1 MQRAVDAARR
11 AFDTT
16 DWSTNRELRKS
27 SILQLQA
34 ALESEQEELRAEL
47 VAEVGT
53 PILLTYGPQL
63 DAPLREAL
71 RWPAEQIDTFPWS
84 RSLGA
89 KDALGYGMESE
100 REVWKEPIGVV
111 GVIVPWNFPV
121 EIILNKLGPILAM
134 GNTCVLKPAP
144 DTPWNATRIGR
155 LIAEKTDIPPGVV
168 NVVPSSDHLTGE
180 VLSTSPD
187 VDMVAFTGSTVTG
200 RRIMEAAAAT
210 LKPVFLE
217 LGGKSVNLFLEDADF
232 AASLPMAVTAC
243 IHGGQGC
250 AIPTR
255 ALIPRSRYDEAVEIV
270 AAGFAGWKYG
280 DPTDPS
286 VMQGPQISKRQQ
298 DRVLGY
304 IEKGKAE
311 GARVVHGGGVPKDM
325 DKGYFVEPTLFADV
339 TNDMTIAQEE
349 IFGPVLIMIPFEDD
363 DDAVRIANDSAYGL
377 SGRDHLRRP
386 RAGQGRRPPHPH
398 RHARAQRRPLVR
410 RRRAVR
416 RLQGLG
422 HRPPVR
428 HRGPR
433 DLHRDQ
439 VGGLAGLTA
448 RATTGAS
455 PRSCGDGAP
464 VGSAGSTSRC
474 GAAGPGWRPRRPRPG
489 RPWRRGPGGRTSRP
503 RRGRA
508 GSCRRRSPASRW

>member
-1 MQRAVDAARR
+1 MSVEGVAAPRMLIDGKLVEAEGGRTFDVINPATEEVLGQVADGSKADMQRAVEAARR

-27 SILQLQA
+27 SILQLQE

-47 VAEVGT
+47 VAEVGS
-53 PILLTYGPQL
+53 PVLLTYGPQL

-71 RWPAEQIDTFPWS
+71 RWPMEQIDTFPWS

-89 KDALGYGMESE
+89 KDALGYGMETE
-100 REVWKEPIGVV
+100 REVWKEPIGVI

-210 LKPVFLE
+210 IKPVFLE

-270 AAGFAGWKYG
+270 ASGFAGWKYG

-298 DRVLGY
+298 DRVLSY

-311 GARVVHGGGVPKDM
+311 GARLVHGGGIPSDL

-363 DDAVRIANDSAYGL
+363 DDAVRIANDSSYGL
-377 SGRDHLRRP
+377 SGAITSGDLERSKSVARRIRTGTLGLNGGIWYGADAP
-386 RAGQGRRPPHPH
+386 FGGYKGSGIGR
-398 RHARAQRRPLVR
+398 QCGIE
-410 RRRAVR
+410 
-416 RLQGLG
+416 GLEIFTETKT
-422 HRPPVR
+422 
-428 HRGPR
+428 
-433 DLHRDQ
+433 
-439 VGGLAGLTA
+439 VG
-448 RATTGAS
+448 
-455 PRSCGDGAP
+455 
-464 VGSAGSTSRC
+464 
-474 GAAGPGWRPRRPRPG
+474 W
-489 RPWRRGPGGRTSRP
+489 
-503 RRGRA
+503 
-508 GSCRRRSPASRW
+508 PA